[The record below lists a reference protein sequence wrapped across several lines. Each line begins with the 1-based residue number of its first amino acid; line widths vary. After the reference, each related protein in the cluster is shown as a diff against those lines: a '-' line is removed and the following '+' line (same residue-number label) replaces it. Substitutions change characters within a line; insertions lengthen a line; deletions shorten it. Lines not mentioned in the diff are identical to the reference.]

1 MRASPGSNRRSSSPS
16 VTISHFRF
24 FSLTLFNALFNS
36 QKIFFCRDG
45 ECSANTVTI
54 GSTGFDRYFVKTR
67 DDAAFERCGHRVA
80 EKFPSADEP
89 SANDN
94 ARNAD
99 THNDARES

>member
-1 MRASPGSNRRSSSPS
+1 MRASPGSNRKSSSPS

-24 FSLTLFNALFNS
+24 FSLTLINALFNLR
-36 QKIFFCRDG
+36 KIFFCRDG
-45 ECSANTVTI
+45 KCAANTVTI
-54 GSTGFDRYFVKTR
+54 CRTGFDRDLVKAG

-80 EKFPSADEP
+80 EKFPSDYEP